1 MSATNLSQEVHAWLE
16 RNGWTS
22 GRDIGEVEADELIG
36 VRVQDAER
44 QGNPLV
50 SFDAAVRIIRN
61 YGLLTLQH
69 PRIEEFAMEMR
80 PTVGYDGDAALIS
93 ELAAQIGKSLFPVG
107 YDSAEF
113 GLILVDEAGRFFHLH
128 HTGAYFW
135 GFDEQ
140 DAFARFL
147 SGADALDAEEFFV

>member
-1 MSATNLSQEVHAWLE
+1 MPVPNLSQEVHAWLE
-16 RNGWTS
+16 RNGWTPD
-22 GRDIGEVEADELIG
+22 RDIGEVEAGELIDA
-36 VRVQDAER
+36 RVQDAER
-44 QGNPLV
+44 QGSPLV
-50 SFDAAVRIIRN
+50 PSDAAVRIIRN

-69 PRIEEFAMEMR
+69 PRIDEFAMEMR
-80 PTVGYDGDAALIS
+80 PTVGYDGDAALVS
-93 ELAAQIGKSLFPVG
+93 ELAVQLGRSLFPVG
-107 YDSAEF
+107 YDSSEY

-147 SGADALDAEEFFV
+147 SGVDALDAEEFFV